1 MPKDRKE
8 KEATDGELG
17 PQNKLDAVTRR
28 LDVIINLLAEWQP
41 QEGATRSA
49 REQTIRLYKAGL
61 RPVEIA
67 SITGRHANNIHRDI
81 SMARKD
87 GRIPKSVK

>member
-1 MPKDRKE
+1 MPRDSKE
-8 KEATDGELG
+8 KDALDGEIG
-17 PQNKLDAVTRR
+17 PQNNLEAVTRR

-41 QEGATRSA
+41 QDGMTRTA

-87 GRIPKSVK
+87 GRIPKSAR